1 MSEEPDTPSP
11 PRQAKKNAI
20 RKIDKAVPKEK
31 KYKKK
36 RKKENQ
42 AAKELRQRYRQLG
55 QELRLARQQ
64 VKQERHAVI
73 NLVDDDPEEGG
84 RDERKK
90 EEREAEVVPFECV
103 ICSEEI
109 MDVLS
114 EAISEGKGGVDGGLA
129 IWSCDQKD
137 CGVLFCISCVI
148 RYITGAMA
156 RTNCPACRREWNLGM
171 LRDQARAYNPDLLG
185 EG

>member
-1 MSEEPDTPSP
+1 MSEESDTSRPT
-11 PRQAKKNAI
+11 RQAKKNAI
-20 RKIDKAVPKEK
+20 RKIDKAVPREK

-36 RKKENQ
+36 RKKEDQ
-42 AAKELRQRYRQLG
+42 AAKELRQRYKQLDQKG
-55 QELRLARQQ
+55 KLARQQ
-64 VKQERHAVI
+64 VEEGRHVVI
-73 NLVDDDPEEGG
+73 DLMDDDSEEGE
-84 RDERKK
+84 RDKRKK
-90 EEREAEVVPFECV
+90 EEREAEMVPFECV

-109 MDVLS
+109 IDVLS
-114 EAISEGKGGVDGGLA
+114 KAISEGKGGVDGGLA

-137 CGVLFCISCVI
+137 CGVLFCTSCVI

-171 LRDQARAYNPDLLG
+171 LRDQARAYDPDLLG